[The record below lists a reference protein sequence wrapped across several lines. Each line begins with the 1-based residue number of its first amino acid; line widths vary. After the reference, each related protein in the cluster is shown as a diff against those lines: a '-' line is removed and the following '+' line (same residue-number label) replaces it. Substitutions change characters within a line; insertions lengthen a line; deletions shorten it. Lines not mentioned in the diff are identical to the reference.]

1 MASLSAACMLSA
13 RVATRQ
19 LPQNVVRRGFRSS
32 PASAA
37 AQNFQMPALSPTM
50 TEGNIA
56 SWKIKEGESF
66 SAGDVLLEIETDKAQ
81 MDVEAQDDGILAKI
95 TLGDGSKAVKVGQ
108 RIAVLAEPG
117 DDLSSLEIPAE
128 ENAPQDSAPKEPQPS
143 EAKQTSA
150 PAPGAGKSAAAP
162 PGKAVKQTYPLY
174 PSVLYA
180 LRANGLSKEDADKI
194 PATGPNGRLLKGDVL
209 AYAGKLSESAY
220 ASNLSKILAE
230 KAHLDLSNIKAVQPK
245 PSAAA
250 PAPAAAEE
258 PVPEPLTQVTLPI
271 NFKAVLECQKRLQD
285 TFGVY
290 LPLADFVARATELAN
305 EDLPRSKNAQPS
317 ADELFNAIVGTD
329 KIPTTSRGQF
339 IPEVSALP
347 TPASKP
353 AKPSKQVDIIDIL
366 AGKSTKAKSA
376 KTTLPSAS
384 AVANPIN
391 VFSVSVPKGEEKR
404 ATVFLE
410 RVKVVLETQPGE
422 LVL

>member
-1 MASLSAACMLSA
+1 M
-13 RVATRQ
+13 
-19 LPQNVVRRGFRSS
+19 
-32 PASAA
+32 
-37 AQNFQMPALSPTM
+37 
-50 TEGNIA
+50 
-56 SWKIKEGESF
+56 
-66 SAGDVLLEIETDKAQ
+66 
-81 MDVEAQDDGILAKI
+81 
-95 TLGDGSKAVKVGQ
+95 KVGQ

-128 ENAPQDSAPKEPQPS
+128 ENAPQKDDSAPKEPQPS

-150 PAPGAGKSAAAP
+150 PAPEGGKSAAAP

-180 LRANGLSKEDADKI
+180 LRANGLTKDDADKI

-230 KAHLDLSNIKAVQPK
+230 KAHLDLSNIKAAQPK

-250 PAPAAAEE
+250 PAAAAAAEE

-285 TFGVY
+285 TLGVY
-290 LPLADFVARATELAN
+290 LPLSDFVARATELAN

-353 AKPSKQVDIIDIL
+353 AKLSNQVDIIDIL

-376 KTTLPSAS
+376 KTTLPPAT

-410 RVKVVLETQPGE
+410 RVKVVLETQPGD

>member
-1 MASLSAACMLSA
+1 MASLSAAARLSVRA
-13 RVATRQ
+13 ATRQ
-19 LPQNVVRRGFRSS
+19 LPQNAARRGFRSS
-32 PASAA
+32 PVSAA

-108 RIAVLAEPG
+108 RIGVLAEPG

-128 ENAPQDSAPKEPQPS
+128 DNVQQRPAAPKESTPS
-143 EAKQTSA
+143 EAPKPSTPTKTSA
-150 PAPGAGKSAAAP
+150 SSAAP
-162 PGKAVKQTYPLY
+162 PGQAVKQTYPLY
-174 PSVLYA
+174 PSVLSA
-180 LRANGLSKEDADKI
+180 LRANGLTKEDADKI
-194 PATGPNGRLLKGDVL
+194 PATGPSGRLLKGDVL
-209 AYAGKLSESAY
+209 AYAGKLSESTY
-220 ASNLSKILAE
+220 ASDLSKILAK

-245 PSAAA
+245 
-250 PAPAAAEE
+250 APAAPPAAPVAPAE
-258 PVPEPLTQVTLPI
+258 PVPEPITEVTLPI

-285 TFGVY
+285 TLGVY
-290 LPLADFVARATELAN
+290 LPLSEFVARATELAN
-305 EDLPRSKNAQPS
+305 EDLPRSKTAQPT
-317 ADELFNAIVGTD
+317 ADELFDAVIGLN

-347 TPASKP
+347 SLASKP
-353 AKPSKQVDIIDIL
+353 AKVSQKADIFDIL
-366 AGKSTKAKSA
+366 AGKPAKAKSA
-376 KTTLPSAS
+376 KPVATTSIAGP
-384 AVANPIN
+384 VN

-404 ATVFLE
+404 ATIFLE